1 MYDKKTLRV
10 IYVVKEPED
19 ETTKQEALK
28 KQSQGTTIQKN
39 TGNQLSRE
47 NNKWILRRTTTDN

>member
-19 ETTKQEALK
+19 ETTKQEAE
-28 KQSQGTTIQKN
+28 QSQGTTIQKN
-39 TGNQLSRE
+39 TGNQLSRG
-47 NNKWILRRTTTDN
+47 NNIWILRTTATDN